1 MTDGL
6 LFANAV
12 AKSKE
17 NNLFAA
23 ERLERLIESATLA
36 DAVKVLAEVNYGGG
50 IVPDDPTSF
59 EAVLAAEETLADA
72 FIKKLK
78 LGGVGMDCF
87 ILQSDYHNIKA
98 ILKSMYGNA
107 ELDKMITKD
116 GLYEVNYLKER
127 LLLDEP
133 NINAYIDD
141 AVKAIKKAFEIKKSP
156 RLIDTLVDKAMF
168 MDIADRLGKKGV
180 SPLVKS
186 YFVALADITNIDSML
201 RCGQIDADF
210 AFFDASFAAG
220 GSIPKERF
228 AAVFAANDDRLAEI
242 TKSTPYDTL
251 TSKYSEGGL
260 AKFAAACDDYL
271 LNIFRSGKNDMFS
284 AAPAIGYYLA
294 KRQEVRM
301 LRIALVCIKNKVA
314 KAEIRKRMRALYA

>member
-17 NNLFAA
+17 NNLLTS
-23 ERLERLIESATLA
+23 ERLERLIDSLTLT

-50 IVPDDPTSF
+50 IMTGDPNNF
-59 EAVLAAEETLADA
+59 EAILAAEETLADT

-78 LGGVGMDCF
+78 LDGAGTDCF

-98 ILKSMYGNA
+98 ILKSIYGNA
-107 ELDKMITKD
+107 ELDKMAVRE
-116 GLYEVNYLKER
+116 GLYELAYLKER

-133 NINAYIDD
+133 NINIYVDD

-168 MDIADRLGKKGV
+168 NDIAGRLGKKGV
-180 SPLVKS
+180 SPLIKS
-186 YFVALADITNIDSML
+186 YFAALADITNIDSML
-201 RCGQIDADF
+201 RCVQIDADF
-210 AFFDASFAAG
+210 AFFEASFAAG
-220 GSIPKERF
+220 GSVPKERF
-228 AAVFAANDDRLAEI
+228 AAVFAANEDRLAEI
-242 TKSTPYDTL
+242 TKGTPYGVL
-251 TSKYSEGGL
+251 AGKYNEGGL
-260 AKFAAACDDYL
+260 ARLAAASDDYL
-271 LNIFRSGKNDMFS
+271 LNIFRGGKNDMFS

-294 KRQEVRM
+294 KKQEVRM